1 MRRIIAIV
9 LLSLAMLVLLAGCTP
24 KEIRTIRIELG
35 TVTHP
40 RPNPD
45 LPRVHRNLDDAVKL
59 YPNNGEVYHYVG
71 RVAAIEKR
79 YADMAAAFDKSDKLT
94 PKLKSQNDMIRQKA
108 WKELFEI
115 GKQQA
120 GEQKLDSALYSFE
133 SSAICWP
140 ERYESLVNAAV
151 VAAQLGNY
159 KKAYQLSSQAYKV
172 APDTLIVI
180 ETHAKMC
187 VADSQYT
194 EGRTMF
200 EKVLSKNPTDP
211 DVMLALAN
219 LCRNMN
225 DTSCAV
231 DYLRRALEINKN
243 DTAAW
248 FDLGILYF
256 HTRNYCQ
263 AQDCFLKVVQLS
275 PSDQDAII
283 NFAMSSINCADSIA
297 QTDAAAANAIYQQ
310 CKSEMDKLTA
320 ANPNNCEGWRYLA
333 ISCAK
338 LKLKDEA
345 NVALSKFQACEKGK

>member
-1 MRRIIAIV
+1 MRRIIAIA
-9 LLSLAMLVLLAGCTP
+9 LLSLAMLALLAGCTP
-24 KEIRTIRIELG
+24 KELRTVKIEMG

-45 LPRVHRNLDDAVKL
+45 LPRVHRNLDDAVRL
-59 YPNNGEVYHYVG
+59 YPNNGEVYHFVG

-79 YADMAAAFDKSDKLT
+79 YADMASAFDKSDKLA
-94 PKLKSQNDMIRQKA
+94 PKLKAQNDIIRQQT
-108 WKELFEI
+108 WKELFDI

-151 VAAQLGNY
+151 VAAQLDNY

-187 VADSQYT
+187 VADSHYA
-194 EGRTMF
+194 EARTMF
-200 EKVLSKNPTDP
+200 EKVLAKNPTNP
-211 DVMLALAN
+211 DIMLAVAN
-219 LCRNMN
+219 LCRNLN
-225 DTSCAV
+225 DTTCAI
-231 DYLRRALEINKN
+231 DYLRRALEINRS

-248 FDLGILYF
+248 FDLGILYYSSKDF
-256 HTRNYCQ
+256 CK
-263 AQDCFLKVVQLS
+263 AQESFQRVVELS
-275 PSDQDAII
+275 PSDKDAII
-283 NFAMSSINCADSIA
+283 NYAMAAINCADLKA
-297 QTDAAAANAIYQQ
+297 PTDAAAANVIYQS
-310 CKSEMDKLTA
+310 CKTEMEKFTA
-320 ANPNNCEGWRYLA
+320 ANPDNCEGWRYLA

-338 LKLKDEA
+338 LKLKEEA
-345 NVALSKFQACEKGK
+345 NTALAKFQACEKGK